1 MLYKVTPFGYFGRV
15 SQISR
20 GPWFAELNVED
31 DGLEWYYVYL
41 DGARNT
47 KYLLSNNMSYE
58 DRESFARM
66 YWAQR
71 RASLMATA
79 AGAFVGF
86 EVMTRHP
93 YFRTMASGWK
103 ICSFFAVGYAAKTV
117 FNMWSG
123 RTYAPIIGAYLR
135 KYDSHSTNDTFE
147 ITDRRREFYQID
159 DSQYMNYTEE
169 DLTDHRHVSHGPQP
183 DGIARDSTW
192 LEQLDLFLDGK
203 ENTLKEHPRY
213 LKYDYKFIDKSFPSA
228 EQAKDLI
235 TKQ

>member
-1 MLYKVTPFGYFGRV
+1 
-15 SQISR
+15 
-20 GPWFAELNVED
+20 
-31 DGLEWYYVYL
+31 
-41 DGARNT
+41 
-47 KYLLSNNMSYE
+47 MSYD
-58 DRESFARM
+58 DRENFARL

-71 RASLMATA
+71 RCSLLATA

-86 EVMTRHP
+86 EVVSRHP
-93 YFRTMASGWK
+93 YFRGMAAGWRL
-103 ICSFFAVGYAAKTV
+103 CSLFAVGYTAKTV
-117 FNMWSG
+117 FNMWNA
-123 RTYAPIIGAYLR
+123 RTYGPLIGAYLR
-135 KYDSHSTNDTFE
+135 KYDDFAATDSFE
-147 ITDRRREFYQID
+147 ITDRKREFYQID

-183 DGIARDSTW
+183 DGVAKDSSW

-213 LKYDYKFIDKSFPSA
+213 LKYEYEFMDKSFPTL